1 MVSTSVQG
9 VGMAVAGV
17 GMAISEALVD
27 LDGRSFRRQA
37 VERFSIRQSQLGI
50 ADADSA
56 FDNGWFRDQFRVSC
70 RVGV

>member
-50 ADADSA
+50 ADVCRLIS
-56 FDNGWFRDQFRVSC
+56 RVILG
-70 RVGV
+70 RGIH